1 MAYSEVTVT
10 PTTAA
15 KLIAEKWTKKIEQPF
30 FKALYFK
37 DLVTNRDELASGGNK
52 LNIPFMSTYNARDKV
67 AGTPV
72 VYDAAVETEIELTI
86 NKHKYLAFA
95 IEDITK
101 VQSSYNL
108 QELYRG
114 AQKEALARAIDTDLA
129 SLHASA
135 GTNVAA
141 GATADDADILA
152 VVLALDLANVP
163 PTERYGIVSAKLMGD
178 LRAVNKYVAY
188 DQTGKTGLAASGGAN
203 VPSVYGMEL
212 YMSNNIVD
220 DATNT
225 HSLFFHKS
233 AISLALQLKPTY
245 KMEDSVDVIG
255 VKSVLHTIYGLAVER
270 SAALVDLERAS

>member
-15 KLIAEKWTKKIEQPF
+15 KMIAEKWTQKIEKPF
-30 FKALYFK
+30 YKALYFA
-37 DLVTNRDELASGGNK
+37 DLVTRRDDLAGGGSK

-67 AGTPV
+67 AGTPIV
-72 VYDAAVETEIELTI
+72 FDAAVETEIELTI
-86 NKHKYLAFA
+86 NKHKYLAFT

-101 VQSSYNL
+101 VQSNYNL
-108 QELYRG
+108 QEAYRE

-135 GTNVAA
+135 GTNVA
-141 GATADDADILA
+141 GGVTVDDADVLS

-163 PTERYGIVSAKLMGD
+163 QTERYGIVAAKVMND
-178 LRAVNKYVAY
+178 LRSVNKYSAY
-188 DQTGKTGLAASGGAN
+188 DQTGQTGVAVSGGAN
-203 VPSVYGMEL
+203 IPSVYGMKL

-233 AISLALQLKPTY
+233 AISLAIQLKPTY
-245 KMEDSVDVIG
+245 KMEDSVDVLG